1 MGEMGGQLI
10 SDIVTSPPYA
20 FRLWAL
26 IAVSLVNTT
35 LLLWLGLT
43 IWLNADRPTWG
54 VWLSSGGMLI
64 GSLFFISHTAILGR
78 GITEFSPSIN
88 VWWYMGLLAAAVLP
102 FLWYVVMLWYNG
114 YWVSLNSALHR
125 RHRWVLGMSI
135 LLLIIVFVLL
145 LVANPF
151 PSYRQVILMIISPAP
166 EIFGIP
172 ILILIYGLSVLVNL
186 GGALDA
192 LWRPGPARRMM
203 GEQARTRAKPW
214 LLMASVMLLTVTGLI
229 IVVMIGVIWTAYG
242 VRGVRV
248 VGILGMTMVDIQY
261 TIAAFDLLISG
272 CITLAII
279 FQGQAITQY
288 EVFTGKTLP
297 QRRLARHWRNVL
309 WLSVGYGVVMST
321 ILTYTTHPIYL
332 VIAMTVLMVGG
343 YTWFSRN
350 SYQERERYLN
360 QLRPFLTSQQLY
372 SKLTAATTPAE
383 VDVTQPFDAL
393 CANILNTRVAYLAA
407 LGPLAPLVGTALSY
421 PHGRPVP
428 MGLALDFR
436 ADNKTLLMPVDPQKY
451 GDAHW
456 AVPLWSERGLI
467 GVLLLGEKANDS
479 LYTQE
484 EIEIARASAERLID
498 TRASAEIARRLMEL
512 QRQRL
517 AETNIVDHRTRR
529 MLHDDILP
537 RIHEAMLTMSAM
549 GGQADSAIQVL
560 GNAHREISNL
570 LQEMPIRV
578 APEIARDGLLD
589 SMRRMINK
597 EFPKAFDVVEWDA
610 VSSVEST
617 LRTLPALTSEVVYY
631 AAREAIR
638 NAAKHGRGDGLTHP
652 FALTITVRCEDGIRI
667 TISDN
672 GVGTAATRADK
683 QSKQVQGGN
692 GLALHSTMMAVIGG
706 TLTLDSAVGLGTRVT
721 LWVSA

>member
-1 MGEMGGQLI
+1 MITEI
-10 SDIVTSPPYA
+10 YTYPPFA
-20 FRLWAL
+20 IRLWAL
-26 IAVSLVNTT
+26 IAISLVNTT

-43 IWLNADRPTWG
+43 ILLNAERPTWG

-64 GSLFFISHTAILGR
+64 GSVFFISHTAILGR

-88 VWWYMGLLAAAVLP
+88 LWWYMGLLAAAALP

-114 YWVSLNSALHR
+114 YWVSRYSALHR
-125 RHRWVLGMSI
+125 RQRWILGVSI
-135 LLLIIVFVLL
+135 CLLVTVFVLL

-151 PSYRQVILMIISPAP
+151 PSYLQVLMMTINPTP
-166 EIFGIP
+166 DLFGIP
-172 ILILIYGLSVLVNL
+172 ILIVIYGLSVLINM
-186 GGALDA
+186 GGALDT
-192 LWRPGPARRMM
+192 LWRPGPVRRMM
-203 GEQARTRAKPW
+203 GEQARARAKPW
-214 LLMASVMLLTVTGLI
+214 LVMASVMLLLVTLLI
-229 IVVMIGVIWTAYG
+229 AVVMIGVIWTAYG
-242 VRGVRV
+242 IRGVRV
-248 VGILGMTMVDIQY
+248 GGILGISFVDIEY
-261 TIAAFDLLISG
+261 AVAAFDLLISC
-272 CITLAII
+272 CISLAIF

-321 ILTYTTHPIYL
+321 ILTYSQHPIYL
-332 VIAMTVLMVGG
+332 VIAMTILMVGG

-350 SYQERERYLN
+350 SYRERERYLN
-360 QLRPFLTSQQLY
+360 QLRPFLTSQHLY
-372 SKLTAATTPAE
+372 SRLTAATTPAE
-383 VDVTQPFDAL
+383 VDVTQPFEAL
-393 CANILNTRVAYLAA
+393 CANILNANVGYLAA

-421 PHGRPVP
+421 PSGRPTP
-428 MGLALDFR
+428 TGLTLDFR
-436 ADNKTLLMPVDPQKY
+436 ADERTLVMPVDPARY
-451 GDAHW
+451 GNAHW

-467 GVLLLGEKANDS
+467 GVLLLGEKANGS

-537 RIHEAMLTMSAM
+537 RIHEAMLTLSALN
-549 GGQADSAIQVL
+549 GQANEAIQVL
-560 GNAHREISNL
+560 GSAHREISNL

-578 APEIARDGLLD
+578 APEIARDGLLE
-589 SMRRMINK
+589 SLRRMLSK
-597 EFPKAFDVVEWDA
+597 EFPKSFDA
-610 VSSVEST
+610 VAWEVAPNAEET
-617 LRTLPALTSEVVYY
+617 LRTLPALTSEVIYY

-638 NAAKHGRGDGLTHP
+638 NAAKHGRGDGLAHP
-652 FALTITVRCEDGIRI
+652 FRLVIAVRCEDGARI
-667 TISDN
+667 TITDN
-672 GVGTAATRADK
+672 GVGAAATRADK
-683 QSKQVQGGN
+683 NTNRAEGGGN

-706 TLTLDSAVGLGTRVT
+706 TLTLDSVVGQGTLVELSIGR
-721 LWVSA
+721 